1 MSKKSV
7 NFIVNEP
14 LYRLAMLYSMYD
26 VTTKRDLAHLF
37 VNLLFDAEDDVLPN
51 GKTIGKLVKASEK
64 GFKEDRYLST
74 KISLKTAWQK
84 YSFAGVKVF
93 GKGITPEQ
101 LEKMIKYIGIIM

>member
-51 GKTIGKLVKASEK
+51 GKTIDKELVEALREPPMQI
-64 GFKEDRYLST
+64 KETQEIRD
-74 KISLKTAWQK
+74 
-84 YSFAGVKVF
+84 F
-93 GKGITPEQ
+93 
-101 LEKMIKYIGIIM
+101 

>member
-51 GKTIGKLVKASEK
+51 GKTIGKELVEALREPPM
-64 GFKEDRYLST
+64 
-74 KISLKTAWQK
+74 Q
-84 YSFAGVKVF
+84 
-93 GKGITPEQ
+93 
-101 LEKMIKYIGIIM
+101 IKDTQEIRDF